1 MKIKRIEIHNLKA
14 IKDLEIDL
22 EGKHVMITADNGI
35 GKTSFLQSLYV
46 GLGIKSMAPP
56 VTDGEQEGEVTLL
69 TDEGYEFHSELD
81 RVKGVTKVSVKIP
94 GEKKF
99 DERVSAVAAVSGYS
113 VFDPFEFAELSKSTA
128 GKRKQIEEVESLLT
142 EEERE
147 ALNKMRLQ
155 IKANEDGRLVT
166 GQELKIAKGAVE
178 AMGITRHEIDTY
190 KEPVSVTELNEQKN
204 AITAKNTEITSVQG
218 RFDERAKKIEALEA
232 ELSALKQKQTEA
244 EKFLSENKIQHTV
257 DLDSRIADASRHNTM
272 VDKVKSYHKEFDKLT
287 KLESE
292 YGEATSLI
300 ETQRELLKQTVRELE
315 LPIPDLTFDYE
326 QLMFQGRAV
335 DPNVMSTSEIM
346 YLGCMIQIAKQPG
359 VKVLVIPRGESLGT
373 QKLNDL
379 IDLSDSYGFQ
389 LLVEQVV
396 RGQEELKIE
405 FLTKQ

>member
-1 MKIKRIEIHNLKA
+1 MKIQRIEVHNLKA
-14 IKDLEIDL
+14 NRDLAADL
-22 EGKHVMITADNGI
+22 NGKHVLITADNGR
-35 GKTSFLQSLYV
+35 GKTSLLQALYV

-56 VTDGEQEGEVTLL
+56 VTEGEQEGEVTVW
-69 TDEGYEFHSELD
+69 TDEGFTFHTEVD
-81 RVKGVTKVSVKIP
+81 RVKGVTKVSVKHP
-94 GEKKF
+94 NEKKF
-99 DERVSAVAAVSGYS
+99 DERVSAVGS
-113 VFDPFEFAELSKSTA
+113 VVGDILFDPFEFAELSKSTA
-128 GKRKQIEEVESLLT
+128 GKKKQIDEVESLLT

-155 IKANEDGRLVT
+155 IKANEEGRLAI
-166 GQELKIAKGAVE
+166 GQELKVSKGAVE

-190 KEPVSVTELNEQKN
+190 KEPVSVTELTEKKN
-204 AITAKNTEITSVQG
+204 AITAKNTEINSVQG

-244 EKFLSENKIQHTV
+244 EKFLSENKVVSTV
-257 DLDSRIADASRHNTM
+257 ALDSDIADASRYNTM
-272 VDKVKSYHKEFDKLT
+272 VDKVKSYQKEFDKLT
-287 KLESE
+287 KLENQ
-292 YGEATSLI
+292 YGECTSLI
-300 ETQRELLKQTVRELE
+300 ETQRELLKQTVRELD

-379 IDLSDSYGFQ
+379 IDLSDTYGFQ